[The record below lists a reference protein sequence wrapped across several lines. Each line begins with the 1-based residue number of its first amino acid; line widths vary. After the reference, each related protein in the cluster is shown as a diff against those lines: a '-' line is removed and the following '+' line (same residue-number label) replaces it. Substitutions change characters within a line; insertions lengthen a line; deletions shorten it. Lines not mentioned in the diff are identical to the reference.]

1 MATIREDIGTL
12 DANLGFIAPSTLN
25 AKLQEILDALNGTGG
40 TSDSLEYIK
49 QQIGY
54 DTTGAGAMEGGNRL
68 SLRLASLQS
77 KIDSIETDVGGIQND
92 VGPMKIDLAAIKVDV
107 DTIRGD
113 VAAIKT
119 DVATLGADLTNI
131 KTTLNNILAAL

>member
-1 MATIREDIGTL
+1 MATVREDINTL
-12 DANLGFIAPSTLN
+12 DANLGFIAPATLN
-25 AKLQEILDALNGTGG
+25 AKLQQILEALNGSGG
-40 TSDSLEYIK
+40 TSESLEYIK

-54 DTTGAGAMEGGNRL
+54 DTTSAGAMEGSNRL

-107 DTIRGD
+107 
-113 VAAIKT
+113 
-119 DVATLGADLTNI
+119 ATLKADLTSINA
-131 KTTLNNILAAL
+131 TLNNILAAL